1 MKLSDEKYL
10 KKIRKQNFLVVLLL
24 IFKSSQAS
32 VLAFSPATTII
43 FLIFL
48 LILFKNRKL
57 KVDRLFINFSIIY
70 FITLLIYFI
79 SFGWLDF
86 LLSIYIYL
94 KFLYAYLSVK
104 LVGFSF
110 FKIFQKIV
118 YYGALISI
126 PLFILQLLFYDFI
139 FDLIGIVQHNVNFLS
154 YKNEVFANNF
164 FFTVEGY
171 GGKFRN
177 SGFMWEPKGFSN
189 VLVLAITFNL
199 IQTKFKFFNK
209 KMFVYCLALITTFST
224 TGYLVLFTVIPL
236 FFIINKSIGVKIFSF
251 IISITCLFY
260 ISKLDFMLEKIK
272 YESTLI
278 NHHEKLLES
287 KKTYEKESISL
298 GRIGSLV
305 VDFNDFIKR
314 PFFGYGYQRSERT
327 QSEYVKLV
335 RVNGFS
341 DILATYGLVGI
352 LFLLYSYNLLFKK
365 LLRLYNLKGKNIL
378 LLSIFIIYF
387 ASAVTSHVFWMSL
400 LFLHLLI
407 PHNIRFITK

>member
-1 MKLSDEKYL
+1 MIEDKYL
-10 KKIRKQNFLVVLLL
+10 RKIKKENFLITLLL
-24 IFKSSQAS
+24 LFKSSQAS
-32 VLAFSPATTII
+32 VLAFSPITTII
-43 FLIFL
+43 FLIAL
-48 LILFKNRKL
+48 LVIFKNRKL
-57 KVDRLFINFSIIY
+57 KVDRLFIIFSIIY
-70 FITLLIYFI
+70 FITLIIYFV

-94 KFLYAYLSVK
+94 KFLYAYLSIK
-104 LVGFSF
+104 LIGFSF

-126 PLFILQLLFYDFI
+126 PLFILQLLFYDFM

-154 YKNEVFANNF
+154 YKNDVFANNF
-164 FFTVEGY
+164 FFTISGY
-171 GGKFRN
+171 GSKLRN
-177 SGFMWEPKGFSN
+177 SGFMWEPKGYAN
-189 VLVLAITFNL
+189 ILILAIIFNL
-199 IQTKFKFFNK
+199 IQTKFKIFNK
-209 KMFVYCLALITTFST
+209 KMVVYCLALITTLST
-224 TGYLVLFTVIPL
+224 AGYLIFFTVLPL
-236 FFIINKSIGVKIFSF
+236 FFIINKTIGVKIFSL
-251 IISITCLFY
+251 IIVITGVFY
-260 ISKLDFMLEKIK
+260 ISKLDFMFEKIK
-272 YESTLI
+272 YESTLF
-278 NHHEKLLES
+278 NHHEKLLNS
-287 KKTYEKESISL
+287 TKIYEKESISL

-305 VDFNDFIKR
+305 VDYNDFIKR

-352 LFLLYSYNLLFKK
+352 MFLLYSYNLLFKK

-387 ASAVTSHVFWMSL
+387 ASAVTSHVLWMSL

-407 PHNIRFITK
+407 PKDIKFIS